1 MSRIGRQLVS
11 LRKLSLSLRKRSHKN
26 LVGLAAVEPLSPP
39 PLPCCSFSP
48 VGVSFSLVAISYRA
62 QLGRLG
68 GSRSGLGSSNKNPV
82 PHTQY
87 QGTLLAPNRCSMHPI
102 AVLIPVSHREFRSN
116 LPSLAYLSVYPFGP
130 RFLLFT
136 VRNTSV
142 IRLYGAVPTPIS
154 QCEFR
159 SLAHLMFTPLD
170 LVFCFLPFVFIHTRL
185 YRLLAPLLLLL

>member
-1 MSRIGRQLVS
+1 MQWSPCR
-11 LRKLSLSLRKRSHKN
+11 
-26 LVGLAAVEPLSPP
+26 PP

-136 VRNTSV
+136 VRNAV
-142 IRLYGAVPTPIS
+142 HLIRRKLRTGNSHCAGHDASGRPKVAPID
-154 QCEFR
+154 
-159 SLAHLMFTPLD
+159 H
-170 LVFCFLPFVFIHTRL
+170 IH
-185 YRLLAPLLLLL
+185 YN